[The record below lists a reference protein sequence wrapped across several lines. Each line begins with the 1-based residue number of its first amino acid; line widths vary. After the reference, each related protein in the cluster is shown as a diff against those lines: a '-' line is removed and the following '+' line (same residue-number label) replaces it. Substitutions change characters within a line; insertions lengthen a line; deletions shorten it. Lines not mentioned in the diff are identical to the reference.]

1 MANYS
6 SSIKTQALVEGALC
20 IALSVI
26 LSSFKIFRMPQGGSI
41 TLEMLPLLFFA
52 YRRGAK
58 WGIAA
63 GGLSG
68 FLQIMFGG
76 FFAHPIQVLLDYP
89 IALGCMGLGG
99 LFKNHKI
106 FSTILAGTGRLLC
119 HVLSGVVFF
128 STYAPIGQNI
138 WLYSLIYN
146 ATFLLPSL
154 AISMM
159 IAWILWKKIPL
170 EFR

>member
-1 MANYS
+1 MENPRAS
-6 SSIKTQALVEGALC
+6 LKTQALVEGALC
-20 IALSVI
+20 IALCVI

-52 YRRGAK
+52 YRRGVK

-63 GGLSG
+63 GVLSG

-99 LFKNHKI
+99 LSKNHKI
-106 FSTILAGTGRLLC
+106 IGTCLAGAVRLLC
-119 HVLSGVVFF
+119 HILSGVIFF
-128 STYAPIGQNI
+128 SSYAPIGQNI
-138 WLYSLIYN
+138 WLYSFVYN
-146 ATFLLPSL
+146 TTFLFPSL
-154 AISMM
+154 LISMTL
-159 IAWILWKKIPL
+159 AWMLWKKIPL
-170 EFR
+170 NFH